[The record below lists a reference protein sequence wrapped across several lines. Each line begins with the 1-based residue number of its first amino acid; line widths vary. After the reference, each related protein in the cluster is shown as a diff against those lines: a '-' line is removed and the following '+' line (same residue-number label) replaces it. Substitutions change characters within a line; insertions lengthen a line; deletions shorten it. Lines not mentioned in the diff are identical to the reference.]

1 MTKQPNSKNNLDRSI
16 LRYAGTDT
24 RAVLLRTELANVIVA
39 QMIGDGVVKG
49 GTGLKFRYGDKAT
62 RVTLDLDTA
71 YKMDLDSFIKGLKS
85 RLATGWNG
93 FTGEIWVRPTAEPKG
108 IPFDYVM
115 QPCDVKISYLGT
127 PWFTVELEIGHN
139 EIGDADEY
147 DEIEV
152 PAEIAGLVSFLALP
166 LLGSVKV
173 MKLEYQVAQKLHGA
187 TGINSDRAHDLIDLQ
202 LILAHHPLDMKRAKE
217 LCRTLFSYR
226 KCQAWPPEVVG
237 NSKWGVVYNDQKG
250 NLPVLPSVDEAIIW
264 ANELIAKIDAAD

>member
-39 QMIGDGVVKG
+39 QMIGEGVVKG

-71 YKMDLDSFIKGLKS
+71 YKTNLDSFIKGLKM
-85 RLATGWNG
+85 RLSAGWNG
-93 FTGEIWVRPTAEPKG
+93 FAGEIWVRPTAEPKG

-147 DEIEV
+147 DEIDV
-152 PAEIAGLVSFLALP
+152 PAEIAGLVAFLALP
-166 LLGSVKV
+166 PLGLIKV

-202 LILAHHPLDMKRAKE
+202 LILANHTLDLERTKK
-217 LCRTLFSYR
+217 LCHALFTYR
-226 KCQAWPPEVVG
+226 KCQPWPPKVVG
-237 NSKWGVVYNDQKG
+237 NAKWDAVYNDQKG
-250 NLPVLPSVDEAIIW
+250 ALPVLPTVDEAIIW
-264 ANELIAKIDAAD
+264 ANELIAKIDAA

>member
-1 MTKQPNSKNNLDRSI
+1 MTKQPNSKNNLDRLI
-16 LRYAGTDT
+16 LRYAGTDA

-49 GTGLKFRYGDKAT
+49 GTGLKLRYGANAT

-71 YKMDLDSFIKGLKS
+71 YRTDLDSFIRGLKS
-85 RLATGWNG
+85 RLMQGWNG
-93 FTGEIWVRPTAEPKG
+93 FTGEIWVRSTATPKG

-147 DEIEV
+147 DEIDV
-152 PAEIAGLVSFLALP
+152 PEEIAGLVSFLALP
-166 LLGSVKV
+166 PLGSIKV

-202 LILAHHPLDMKRAKE
+202 LILEHHVLDLKRVNE
-217 LCRTLFSYR
+217 LCQSLFAYR
-226 KCQAWPPEVVG
+226 KCQLWPPQVMG
-237 NSKWGVVYNDQKG
+237 NPKWEAVYNDQKG
-250 NLPVLPSVDEAIIW
+250 NLAVLPTVEEAIAW
-264 ANELIAKIDAAD
+264 ANDLIAKIVKA